1 MSGKKH
7 LCVIDDDQ
15 VYQFTIKKTLEH
27 RDTFSRVS
35 FFNDGKEGINYL
47 KSKINSA
54 SDLPDVILLDLNMP
68 VLDGW
73 GFMEEFMAIREQ
85 LAKPVH
91 IYLVTSSIDFRD
103 RERAKNYSEV
113 SDFKIKP
120 ITYEELSLTLWE
132 LS

>member
-1 MSGKKH
+1 MNEKKH

-27 RDTFSRVS
+27 RNTFSRVS
-35 FFNDGKEGINYL
+35 FFNDGKEGIDFL
-47 KSKINSA
+47 KGEINSA

-73 GFMEEFMAIREQ
+73 GFMEEFMAIKDQ

-132 LS
+132 LA